1 MRRAKAG
8 AENRQGA
15 ETSYKKAKF
24 TTSGAKR
31 KQTHRI
37 AENRRTQARRDAR

>member
-1 MRRAKAG
+1 MKRAKASG
-8 AENRQGA
+8 TDRRGA

-24 TTSGAKR
+24 TASGSKR

-37 AENRRTQARRDAR
+37 AENRRSQARRDAR